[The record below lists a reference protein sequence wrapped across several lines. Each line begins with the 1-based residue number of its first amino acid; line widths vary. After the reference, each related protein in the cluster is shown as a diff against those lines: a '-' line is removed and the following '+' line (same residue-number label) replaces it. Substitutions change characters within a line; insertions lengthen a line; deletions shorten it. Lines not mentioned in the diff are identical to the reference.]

1 MIISFILMTLMFDL
15 WVILWGE
22 IRCWSLLGVKGLTY
36 PSVSRGH
43 DDDDIDG
50 DGYEDD
56 DNSDDDNGNDDD
68 DEV

>member
-1 MIISFILMTLMFDL
+1 MFDL

-22 IRCWSLLGVKGLTY
+22 IRFWSLLGVKGLTH